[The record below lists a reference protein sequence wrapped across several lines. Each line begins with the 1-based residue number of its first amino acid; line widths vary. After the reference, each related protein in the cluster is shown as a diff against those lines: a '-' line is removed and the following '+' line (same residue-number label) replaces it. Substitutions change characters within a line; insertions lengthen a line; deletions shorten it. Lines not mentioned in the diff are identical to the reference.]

1 MRTFFSVLLITS
13 AFNVSA
19 ADFHIADDVQLF
31 MHSGPSYEYRIVS
44 RVRSGDPVSVIERGK
59 DYTKVKLADGK
70 EGWMLSRYIAEGNSQ
85 LVALKSELP
94 SLRQQVKDLTEQLDN
109 RSKQVDQLSA
119 ELQTYKDETSDTT
132 SKLIEKDS
140 KIRSLEFE
148 VSNMDQSNMMRWLTH
163 GGLIALAGLII
174 GLIVPS
180 LPRRKKKR
188 DEWF

>member
-85 LVALKSELP
+85 LIALKSELP

>member
-1 MRTFFSVLLITS
+1 MRTFFSVLLLTS
-13 AFNVSA
+13 ALNVSA